1 MFNMFLCIKREKI
14 TQLSDMN
21 SHSWE
26 CLFYFLLLRQCC
38 WYVFMMK
45 ATKVYFHGTLSF
57 FWNDLSH
64 LCMFL
69 NVLWWKASMI
79 GDVKLLG
86 TLLIV
91 LYLFL
96 LLINPTLMIDIFSL
110 LTIGS
115 MVRSYGILHG
125 DNDGNL
131 K

>member
-1 MFNMFLCIKREKI
+1 
-14 TQLSDMN
+14 
-21 SHSWE
+21 
-26 CLFYFLLLRQCC
+26 
-38 WYVFMMK
+38 
-45 ATKVYFHGTLSF
+45 
-57 FWNDLSH
+57 
-64 LCMFL
+64 
-69 NVLWWKASMI
+69 MI

-125 DNDGNL
+125 DNDGN
-131 K
+131 